1 MFDLD
6 DWCEERLPA
15 QGICNFVKKVDLEFC
30 FQKIDLK
37 YIVSVSSN
45 SFIQFYEHML
55 TGSFDFAFD
64 RHLRSAHFLAQLPSN
79 CHTVV
84 FNACVSPRA
93 PL

>member
-37 YIVSVSSN
+37 YVVSVSSN

-55 TGSFDFAFD
+55 
-64 RHLRSAHFLAQLPSN
+64 L
-79 CHTVV
+79 VV
-84 FNACVSPRA
+84 LISR
-93 PL
+93 LIDI